1 MNKRNG
7 ACICAFILSAF
18 LLTLA
23 TGCNKSHNTPSPAK
37 KDPVITWSNP
47 ADIVS
52 GTLIGAVQLNATA
65 NVPGTFVYT
74 PASGAKLNEGAGQSL
89 KADFTPTDATTYNTA
104 NKTVTINV
112 TKSTVGTATDIDGN
126 VYQTVTIG
134 TQTWMASNLRT
145 TKYNDGT
152 PIPNVTD
159 NAAWAALLTPGVCSY
174 NNTTSADTI
183 GSYGLLYNWY
193 AVNTGKLCPS
203 GWHVPTLVDWNNLI
217 KFLTNNN
224 YDYDSSMVGNLFAKS
239 LASTSGWK
247 PSAGK
252 GAVGNTD
259 YPANRNRTGFTA
271 QAAGYRGGAFINA
284 GFYATW
290 WSATASDAS
299 TSWYLWMDYQDES
312 LFGIAATVYEGFSIR
327 CISDN

>member
-1 MNKRNG
+1 MNKRKG
-7 ACICAFILSAF
+7 VFIYAFILLGF

-23 TGCNKSHNTPSPAK
+23 MGCNKSHNTPSPPK

-52 GTLIGAVQLNATA
+52 GTLLGAVQLNATA

-104 NKTVTINV
+104 TKTVTINV
-112 TKSTVGTATDIDGN
+112 IKSTVGTATDIDGN

-134 TQTWMASNLRT
+134 TQTWMTSNLRT
-145 TKYNDGT
+145 TKFNDGT

-203 GWHVPTLVDWNNLI
+203 GWHVPTLVDWNNLTN
-217 KFLTNNN
+217 FLINNHYN
-224 YDYDSSMVGNLFAKS
+224 YDSSLTTNGFAKA

-247 PSAGK
+247 ASPGK
-252 GAVGNTD
+252 GSVGNTD
-259 YPANRNRTGFTA
+259 YPANRNITGFNA
-271 QAAGYRGGAFINA
+271 QATGYRGGSFINA
-284 GFYATW
+284 GFFATW
-290 WSATASDAS
+290 WSSTVETSSTA
-299 TSWYLWMDYQDES
+299 WYFWIDYQDFS
-312 LFGIAATVYEGFSIR
+312 LFGLGTSDYIGGSVR